1 MKEEKTIEGKKLKE
15 IIDVSKYI
23 SIIVITIVS
32 LVYYLLKHYHLTFL
46 LKSKNV
52 ISIAL
57 FLVTILIIFILL
69 RKPKSLYYIVPSEL
83 MLFFSTSL
91 IIIMEDV
98 LSSVL
103 SYNHSNNYPPFRFYI
118 LFWIIFLLLTHKF
131 SNSKIPKL
139 KGLTLR
145 SYRLFSISIIFIS
158 SFFLLFT
165 AIAFIFYSKVIAALV
180 GSLLLFLSH
189 SFFKNILPSMYE
201 IHDLTNTPEDS
212 LLHEYEP
219 SILSNITLTLI
230 DSFSALIIFSYGVAQ
245 LFSKQ
250 YTAVLYLKTK
260 SKEFNAIKDLVKE
273 ENIYIDHI
281 EVPQKNF
288 MLSSNENLFLLIF
301 ILTLYGSGFIL
312 WKLLQYLYRDIY
324 NKEDKSIMSF
334 TNKLVKAK
342 EDQSQT
348 FSPKNDNSDCH

>member
-1 MKEEKTIEGKKLKE
+1 
-15 IIDVSKYI
+15 
-23 SIIVITIVS
+23 
-32 LVYYLLKHYHLTFL
+32 
-46 LKSKNV
+46 
-52 ISIAL
+52 
-57 FLVTILIIFILL
+57 
-69 RKPKSLYYIVPSEL
+69 

-201 IHDLTNTPEDS
+201 IHDLTN
-212 LLHEYEP
+212 
-219 SILSNITLTLI
+219 I

-273 ENIYIDHI
+273 KNIYIDHI

-348 FSPKNDNSDCH
+348 FSPKK

>member
-1 MKEEKTIEGKKLKE
+1 MDK
-15 IIDVSKYI
+15 
-23 SIIVITIVS
+23 
-32 LVYYLLKHYHLTFL
+32 
-46 LKSKNV
+46 
-52 ISIAL
+52 
-57 FLVTILIIFILL
+57 
-69 RKPKSLYYIVPSEL
+69 
-83 MLFFSTSL
+83 
-91 IIIMEDV
+91 
-98 LSSVL
+98 
-103 SYNHSNNYPPFRFYI
+103 
-118 LFWIIFLLLTHKF
+118 
-131 SNSKIPKL
+131 
-139 KGLTLR
+139 
-145 SYRLFSISIIFIS
+145 
-158 SFFLLFT
+158 
-165 AIAFIFYSKVIAALV
+165 
-180 GSLLLFLSH
+180 
-189 SFFKNILPSMYE
+189 
-201 IHDLTNTPEDS
+201 
-212 LLHEYEP
+212 YEP

-273 ENIYIDHI
+273 KNIYIDHI

-334 TNKLVKAK
+334 ANKLVKAK

-348 FSPKNDNSDCH
+348 FSHPIANYSLNPLSIKNQYQPCACQNCWAAVQDPYRP